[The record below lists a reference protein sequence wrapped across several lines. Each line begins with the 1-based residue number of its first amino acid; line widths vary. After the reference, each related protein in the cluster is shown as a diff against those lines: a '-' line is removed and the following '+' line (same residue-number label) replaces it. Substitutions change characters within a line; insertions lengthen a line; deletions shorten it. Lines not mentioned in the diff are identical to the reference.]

1 MTTATAP
8 RRQLLL
14 IWPSE
19 PASTTLLDFAAE
31 MAQRWDAEL
40 HILAALEPPA
50 DLPLLRRFTGL
61 GQDEIVARLIAD
73 TRADVDACVARSAL
87 REPPEFHVRVGKRFI
102 EIVHFAIDHATTL
115 ILKTAEQP
123 VGVLTRPNIAS
134 TDQHL
139 LRKCPCPVWLIPAAG
154 APENDGVVAAVDVG
168 GEGSPE
174 PETLASLNRLI
185 LETAARIASGGVN
198 EVVVVHAWEA
208 PGESIVRGWCN
219 AGDPDQLVRE
229 YLHEAREGHQQA
241 LDRLL
246 DPLRSWAARELGTP
260 VRFLGRLERGAAAEV
275 IPERVTTLGAGVL
288 VMGTVSRVGIPGF
301 LIGNTAEDVLNRV
314 PASVVAVRPPSF
326 VSPLDP
332 GK

>member
-1 MTTATAP
+1 MTATTAP

-14 IWPSE
+14 IWPTE
-19 PASTTLLDFAAE
+19 PASSTLFDFAAE
-31 MAQRWDAEL
+31 MARRWDAEL
-40 HILAALEPPA
+40 HILAAIELSG

-61 GQDEIVARLIAD
+61 GQDEIVGRLIAD
-73 TRADVDACVARSAL
+73 VRADVDACVARSTL
-87 REPPEFHVRVGKRFI
+87 ESPPEFHVRLGKRFI
-102 EIVHFAIDHATTL
+102 EIVRFAIDHAITL

-139 LRKCPCPVWLIPAAG
+139 LRKCPCPIWLIPAAG
-154 APENDGVVAAVDVG
+154 APESDAVVAAVDVG

-174 PETLASLNRLI
+174 PDTLASLNRLI
-185 LETAARIASGGVN
+185 LETAARIASGGAG
-198 EVVVVHAWEA
+198 EVVVLHAWEA
-208 PGESIVRGWCN
+208 PGESIVRGWCS
-219 AGDPDQLVRE
+219 AGDPEQLVEE
-229 YLHEAREGHQQA
+229 YVQEAREGHQQA

-246 DPLRSWAARELGTP
+246 EPLRSWTARELATP

-275 IPERVTTLGAGVL
+275 IPERVTALGAGVL
-288 VMGTVSRVGIPGF
+288 VMGTLSRVGIPGF
-301 LIGNTAEDVLNRV
+301 LIGNTAEDLINRV
-314 PASVVAVRPPSF
+314 AASLVAVKPPNF